1 MLYGDPAP
9 ELSAFKMLGVL
20 SVQDYLDAYSY
31 PAYLKAYH
39 AFTGEIHTIESEKT
53 KKLMQRADVQAMPA
67 YPGDGS
73 VRVIGD
79 CVVVKFRW

>member
-1 MLYGDPAP
+1 
-9 ELSAFKMLGVL
+9 
-20 SVQDYLDAYSY
+20 
-31 PAYLKAYH
+31 
-39 AFTGEIHTIESEKT
+39 
-53 KKLMQRADVQAMPA
+53 MQRADVQAMPA